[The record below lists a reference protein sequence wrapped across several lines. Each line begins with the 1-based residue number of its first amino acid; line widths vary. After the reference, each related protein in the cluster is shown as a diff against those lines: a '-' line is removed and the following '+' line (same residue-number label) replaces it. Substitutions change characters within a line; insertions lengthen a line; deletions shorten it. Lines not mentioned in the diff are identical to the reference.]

1 MSIKKIKILLVVRW
15 PVGGIR
21 TYIRYVYS
29 KFNIEK
35 YELTVIAPD
44 VSETNILL
52 DDLCKYT
59 VRYIPVGTNP
69 RVIDIV
75 KSVSNEL
82 GKYSYDIIH
91 SHGLTAGLC
100 SIFGSKIYGVPHLVT
115 IHDVFVSGQFDGKL
129 GFLKKTA
136 ISILLPLVNVIHT
149 VSNDAKDNL
158 INYLPVLRYFRKK
171 IIPILNGIEIERFK
185 QVEKRNLREQLNI
198 DSNTFLIGFLGR
210 FMRQKGFVYLIDAID
225 VLVKEYKI
233 NKKPVIIAFGGGAF
247 IREEM
252 ITVQQKGL
260 NNRVYFMPFE
270 PNIAPILKGLD
281 VVVMPSLWEACG
293 LLAMES
299 MVVGTP
305 LITTNCIGLRE
316 VVCDTPCRTVS
327 VMNSKEL
334 AQAIY
339 DEMVESS
346 KVIFEKYSTEAARR
360 FDVVHHS
367 NKIENIIN
375 NLIKG

>member
-1 MSIKKIKILLVVRW
+1 M
-15 PVGGIR
+15 
-21 TYIRYVYS
+21 
-29 KFNIEK
+29 
-35 YELTVIAPD
+35 
-44 VSETNILL
+44 
-52 DDLCKYT
+52 
-59 VRYIPVGTNP
+59 
-69 RVIDIV
+69 
-75 KSVSNEL
+75 
-82 GKYSYDIIH
+82 
-91 SHGLTAGLC
+91 
-100 SIFGSKIYGVPHLVT
+100 VT
-115 IHDVFVSGQFDGKL
+115 IHDVFVSGQFDGWL
-129 GFLKKTA
+129 GFLKKTI

-158 INYLPVLRYFRKK
+158 IDYLPTLKYFRNR

-185 QVEKRNLREQLNI
+185 QAEVINLRAQLDI

-210 FMRQKGFVYLIDAID
+210 FMRQKGFVYLVDAID
-225 VLVKEYKI
+225 MLAKEYKI
-233 NKKPVIIAFGGGAF
+233 DKKPVIIAFGEGAF

-252 ITVQQKGL
+252 ITIKQKGL
-260 NNRVYFMPFE
+260 NDSVYFMPFE

-305 LITTNCIGLRE
+305 LVTTNCIGLRE

-327 VMNSKEL
+327 IMNSKEL

-339 DEMVESS
+339 DEMVEPS
-346 KVIFEKYSTEAARR
+346 KVVFEKYSPEAARR

-375 NLIKG
+375 KLIEG